1 MKSLAICCP
10 LCGSDNIFPTKYAG
24 RTLSCS
30 HCGESLPVKSGKAD
44 PVLAKAEPAP
54 TSRDSAPRETGLRRL
69 NRAICHGVCLLCF
82 LVVGVIGGGWGG
94 VELAQHSAHLNGL
107 VALAT
112 CPIGA
117 ILGFFLSRWIGQGVG
132 RLMSSYRLTFP
143 ATLLGMTGGLVF
155 WGLSAE
161 SPYSRLTAGTLAW
174 DEWIAISL
182 FVAVGGIVTGL
193 FGMIFDAFVGFT
205 D

>member
-10 LCGSDNIFPTKYAG
+10 LCGNDNIFPTKYAG

-30 HCGESLPVKSGKAD
+30 HCGESLPVTSAD
-44 PVLAKAEPAP
+44 TAPVLTNP
-54 TSRDSAPRETGLRRL
+54 TPVSQDSAPRETGLRRL
-69 NRAICHGVCLLCF
+69 NRAVCHGLCLICF

-117 ILGFFLSRWIGQGVG
+117 IVGFFLSRWIGQGIG

-143 ATLLGMTGGLVF
+143 GLLLGMTGGLGF

-161 SPYSRLTAGTLAW
+161 DPYTRLMAANLAW
-174 DEWIAISL
+174 NEWVVLSL
-182 FVAVGGIVTGL
+182 VVAVGGLVLGL
-193 FGMIFDAFVGFT
+193 IGMVVDAFVNFT
-205 D
+205 RH